1 MLELPHKLLNDLR
14 LRVVRNSQT
23 LEKSQ
28 IWMDPSVQ
36 SSRNKTLA
44 IAVEKMQ
51 NYISQFSSPI
61 HFTGCFYLVPNIL
74 SQIAEVKSAF

>member
-1 MLELPHKLLNDLR
+1 
-14 LRVVRNSQT
+14 
-23 LEKSQ
+23 
-28 IWMDPSVQ
+28 MDPSVQ

-61 HFTGCFYLVPNIL
+61 HFTGYFYLVPNIL